1 MDWTIAALLLA
12 FGLVLALASNLP
24 VAFAFGVLNLIAAW
38 FLFGSVDA
46 LAFLVHAA
54 DSSVANVYLSAVP
67 FFVLMGTIFVRSGL
81 SAVVMD
87 LIGRIL
93 AGIRGSGAYTA
104 VLGGVVLGALMGAS
118 VASTA
123 LIGSS
128 LC

>member
-54 DSSVANVYLSAVP
+54 YLSVANVYLSAVP

-123 LIGSS
+123 VIGST